1 MDGIQLESDYAPAFN
16 AWKAAPSPTTSSALL
31 GAVRPVID
39 TTLRQYSGGSPSP
52 SLKSKAKILALNAFK
67 SYDPTK
73 GRLRTHLYS
82 HMQGLQRI
90 NARENN
96 IITIPERVALD
107 YGHVQEASA
116 SLRDRLGREPSNA
129 ELSNHTGLSAKR
141 LAYIRQSNLPVS
153 EGAATQIDAEGDQAD
168 PAVNIPGRNDGRA
181 WEDFVYYDLGSTDQ
195 VIMDYVLGRHG
206 MPKLQVNQIAAKLGV
221 TPSAVSQ
228 RTMKIQKLLDM
239 RNQVKVL

>member
-1 MDGIQLESDYAPAFN
+1 MDGIQLETDYAPAFN
-16 AWKAAPSPTTSSALL
+16 AWKAGPSPATNSALL
-31 GAVRPVID
+31 TAVKPIID
-39 TTLRQYSGGSPSP
+39 TTLRQYSGGNPSP
-52 SLKSKAKILALNAFK
+52 SLKSRAKILALNSFK
-67 SYDPTK
+67 TYDPTK

-90 NARENN
+90 NAQEQN
-96 IITIPERVALD
+96 IISIPERVALD
-107 YGHVQEASA
+107 YGHVQEASNA
-116 SLRDRLGREPSNA
+116 LRDRLGRDASNA
-129 ELSNHTGLSAKR
+129 EISNHTGLSQKR

-168 PAVNIPGRNDGRA
+168 PAVSMPGRNDGRA
-181 WEDFVYYDLGSTDQ
+181 WEDFVYYDLGQTDQ

-206 MPKLQVNQIAAKLGV
+206 MAKLQVNQIAGKLGI

-228 RTMKIQKLLDM
+228 RTAKIQKLLDM

>member
-16 AWKAAPSPTTSSALL
+16 AWKANPSPTTSSSLL
-31 GAVRPVID
+31 TAVKPILD
-39 TTLRQYSGGSPSP
+39 TTLRQYSGGNPSP
-52 SLKSKAKILALNAFK
+52 TLKSQAKVLALNAFK
-67 SYDPTK
+67 TYDPTR

-82 HMQGLQRI
+82 HMQGLQRL

-96 IITIPERVALD
+96 IISIPERVALD
-107 YGHVQEASA
+107 YGHLQDATAE
-116 SLRDRLGREPSNA
+116 LRDRLGREPSNA
-129 ELSNHTGLSAKR
+129 EISDHTGLSPKR
-141 LAYIRQSNLPVS
+141 LAYIRQSNVPVS

-168 PAVNIPGRNDGRA
+168 PAVNIPGRNDNRA
-181 WEDFVYYDLGSTDQ
+181 WEDFVYYDLGETDK

-206 MPKLQVNQIAAKLGV
+206 MPKLQVNQIASKIGV
-221 TPSAVSQ
+221 TPSAISQ